1 MKSNNEGGSARTSVG
16 SVGVTNLPGK
26 FEIIIYRRINWV
38 DFMSKQIMHSY
49 NKCRNLF
56 FQSMD
61 KLFKISLHSNCPISP
76 NENMVQ
82 FQKR

>member
-16 SVGVTNLPGK
+16 SVGVANLPGM
-26 FEIIIYRRINWV
+26 FEIIIYRRIYWV
-38 DFMSKQIMHSY
+38 DFKMSKQIMHSY

-61 KLFKISLHSNCPISP
+61 KLLHSNCPISP